1 MTLKAKQVG
10 YFQRKDE
17 DDGEPEQLNELFN
30 KERITSENIFDII
43 PRSNSVIVIWDDGE
57 RPI

>member
-1 MTLKAKQVG
+1 MTLKAKEVG